1 MSASRLKWLLSV
13 SYNISVPAKAG
24 MTRVGYYSA
33 GCGIPAG
40 IALSHSARA
49 RGIIAKAAPAASPGS
64 ETVRLAPI
72 SAASASL
79 T

>member
-1 MSASRLKWLLSV
+1 
-13 SYNISVPAKAG
+13 